1 MDDISDKLR
10 SKREEEATIR
20 ARELRFLI
28 EAHHTCSQCGKRKAA
43 GTCRLCLPKSRLDPG
58 MDARRKVSQKA
69 RHSIMWLNSNVSQT
83 YNRPGFEFAPGSW
96 LAPVFERL
104 VSKNG
109 AGQVV
114 LDARDL

>member
-58 MDARRKVSQKA
+58 MDVRRKVSQKA

-83 YNRPGFEFAPGSW
+83 YNRPGFEFAPGSHPS
-96 LAPVFERL
+96 L
-104 VSKNG
+104 NG
-109 AGQVV
+109 SFRKTVPAKSF
-114 LDARDL
+114 